1 MSRLS
6 NQDMAALQG
15 SWEQVAL
22 EADGITSPPDDLSP
36 PGMVTTINDNH
47 FAVRTVEG
55 ALLLA
60 GSFTL
65 DAATDPKAITWTDT
79 MGSDAG
85 KQLPAIYR
93 LDGDTFVFIAADAGA
108 PRPAAFRTGPGQ
120 TMRSFVRR
128 R

>member
-6 NQDMAALQG
+6 SLDLAALQG
-15 SWEQVAL
+15 TWEQVAL
-22 EADGITSPPDDLSP
+22 EVDGIPNPPDDLSP
-36 PGMVTTINDNH
+36 PGMVTTFVHNH

-55 ALLLA
+55 ALLLE

-65 DAATDPKAITWTDT
+65 DGAADPKAITWTDT

-108 PRPAAFRTGPGQ
+108 PRPTAFRTGPGQ